1 MNGTEGAAP
10 LLTVAIGLAAFLYSA
25 VGHGGASAYLAVLAL
40 AGTSAAV
47 MRPTA
52 LLLNVLVAG
61 IGVVQFTR
69 AGHLRWALVWPFLV
83 TAIPMAYVGG
93 RLALPEAYYRP
104 LIGLVLCLAAV
115 RFVVTLRTEDVP
127 RTTPPRL
134 AALGVGGG
142 LGLLAGLTGVGG
154 GIFLSPLMLLL
165 GWADLRTTAAT
176 SAVFIVTNSL
186 AGLGGFLT
194 AGGTMPDT
202 AWPWLVAA
210 GLGGLAGST
219 LGSAHFGR
227 GALRVLLALVLAVA
241 GIKLLLGD

>member
-1 MNGTEGAAP
+1 MNGANLDGP
-10 LLTVAIGLAAFLYSA
+10 FLTLAIGLAAFLYSS

-61 IGVVQFTR
+61 IGTIQFAR
-69 AGHLRWALVWPFLV
+69 AGHLRWSLVWPFLV
-83 TAIPMAYVGG
+83 TAIPMAFLGG
-93 RLALPEAYYRP
+93 RIALPEAYYRP

-115 RFVVTLRTEDVP
+115 RFVVTLRTDDVP
-127 RTTPPRL
+127 RTPPPRT
-134 AALGVGGG
+134 AALGVGAV

-176 SAVFIVTNSL
+176 SAVFIVANSL
-186 AGLGGFLT
+186 AGLGGFL
-194 AGGTMPDT
+194 AVGGTMPGT
-202 AWPWLVAA
+202 AWPWLAAA
-210 GLGGLAGST
+210 GLGGLVGST
-219 LGSAHFGR
+219 LGSAYFGR
-227 GALRVLLALVLAVA
+227 GALRILLAGVLGIA
-241 GIKLLLGD
+241 GIKLLLGG